1 LAGFTSLSHT
11 LTMSVERPQRRRPD
25 LPSPVKPEEGLADED
40 ELLATYARTRDEAAR
55 EEVVRRFMPFARS
68 LAMRYSGGVE
78 PTEDLIQVASLG
90 LVSALER
97 FDPARGVPF
106 AAFAGPTILGELRR
120 HFRDRVWT
128 LRVPRGLQERIRD
141 VEGAIAKL
149 SHELE
154 RSPTVTEIAEL
165 LDVSE
170 ADVLESF
177 EATVARRTVSLDQPS
192 PASEPGEES
201 PMGERIGIDDPGY
214 ELVEDREAIEA
225 SSDVL
230 DETEREVLRLR
241 FEEDLTQSRIA
252 EQIGYS
258 QMHVSRILRRAL
270 AKLREA
276 ADEGQG

>member
-1 LAGFTSLSHT
+1 MSRAAEPHRKLADQQ
-11 LTMSVERPQRRRPD
+11 P
-25 LPSPVKPEEGLADED
+25 PVPITDALADEN
-40 ELLATYARTRDEAAR
+40 ELLREYARTRGESAR
-55 EEVVRRFMPFARS
+55 EEVVNRFLPFARS

-78 PTEDLIQVASLG
+78 PTEDLVQVASLG
-90 LVSALER
+90 LVAALER
-97 FDPARGVPF
+97 FDPDRGVPF

-141 VEGAIAKL
+141 VEQAIAKL

-154 RSPTVTEIAEL
+154 RSPTVGEIADL
-165 LDVSE
+165 LDITE
-170 ADVLESF
+170 GDVLESF

-192 PASEPGEES
+192 PGGEPGDEA
-201 PMGERIGIDDPGY
+201 PIAERIGSADPGF

-225 SSDVL
+225 SAGIL
-230 DETEREVLRLR
+230 DETEREILRLR

-252 EQIGYS
+252 EQVGYS

-270 AKLREA
+270 DKLRDATVEPGA
-276 ADEGQG
+276 TA

>member
-1 LAGFTSLSHT
+1 
-11 LTMSVERPQRRRPD
+11 M
-25 LPSPVKPEEGLADED
+25 EEALADED
-40 ELLATYARTRDEAAR
+40 ELLREYARTRDESAR
-55 EEVVRRFMPFARS
+55 EEIVRRFLPFARS

-78 PTEDLIQVASLG
+78 PTEDLVQVASLG
-90 LVSALER
+90 LVAALQR
-97 FDPARGVPF
+97 FDPDRGVPF

-141 VEGAIAKL
+141 VETAIAKL

-154 RSPTVTEIAEL
+154 RSPTVAEIAEL
-165 LDVSE
+165 LDITE

-192 PASEPGEES
+192 PAGDTSDQAPI
-201 PMGERIGIDDPGY
+201 GERIGGDDPGY

-225 SSDVL
+225 SAGIL
-230 DETEREVLRLR
+230 DETEREILRLR
-241 FEEDLTQSRIA
+241 FEEDMTQSKIA
-252 EQIGYS
+252 EQVGYS

-270 AKLREA
+270 GKLREA
-276 ADEGQG
+276 ASEPDRL